1 MTSIKNHL
9 EIERRFLIDAR
20 GDKPWRNQAEIVTIE
35 QHYLRPDELEVVDDV
50 LSFSSHS
57 LASLSEDER
66 RLWAD
71 HAGWSVRLRSWNG
84 QWILSAKSKQNKD
97 TAIELEWNV
106 EEAAAAAVLKL
117 GPFPS
122 VQKTR
127 YCWVGVDGKT
137 WEIDE
142 FEGRLAGV
150 VLAEIELESSD
161 EVLVRPAWLG
171 HEITGLKSWSNSALA
186 SMLTQPD
193 GLP

>member
-1 MTSIKNHL
+1 MCIKNHL
-9 EIERRFLIDAR
+9 EIERRFLVDAR
-20 GDKPWRNQAEIVTIE
+20 GDKPWREPAEVVSIE
-35 QHYLRPDELEVVDDV
+35 QHYLRTDEIEAKGDVLFFNDLVLTSLSKDEL
-50 LSFSSHS
+50 S
-57 LASLSEDER
+57 LWKGHER
-66 RLWAD
+66 
-71 HAGWSVRLRSWNG
+71 WSVRLRMWNS

-97 TAIELEWNV
+97 TAIELEWDV
-106 EEAAAAAVLKL
+106 EGPVAHAVLEL

-127 YCWVGVDGKT
+127 YCWLGADRKI

-150 VLAEIELESSD
+150 VLAEIELGSSD
-161 EVLVRPAWLG
+161 EVVLEPEWLG

-186 SMLTQPD
+186 SMLTRPD